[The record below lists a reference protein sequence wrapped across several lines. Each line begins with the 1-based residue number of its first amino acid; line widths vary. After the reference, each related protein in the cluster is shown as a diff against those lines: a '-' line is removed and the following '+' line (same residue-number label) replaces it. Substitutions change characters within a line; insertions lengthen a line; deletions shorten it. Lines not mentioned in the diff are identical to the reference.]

1 MLDDLEL
8 PQVQEIG
15 TYNRRV
21 LAEHKPPGMEGSL
34 LQNLGRRPVRLSL
47 WGVATGPEALQFIE
61 KLQDKF
67 RLGEPVDFVADII
80 ADAEIEKMLID
91 DLQMQDLA
99 GKPDRY
105 AYVLTLRE
113 FIEPKEP
120 ESTAL
125 LDESILDDAA
135 GLMDDL
141 VNGLGA
147 AQAFASGL
155 EQFTSSLTD
164 ILERLQQFKQAVERT
179 RGG

>member
-8 PQVQEIG
+8 VQVQEIG
-15 TYNRRV
+15 TYDRRV

-47 WGVATGPEALQFIE
+47 WGVATGEEAMQFIE
-61 KLQDKF
+61 KLQEKF
-67 RLGEPVDFVADII
+67 RAGAPVDFIADII
-80 ADAEIEKMLID
+80 ADAEIEKMVID

-120 ESTAL
+120 EDTAV
-125 LDESILDDAA
+125 LDASILEDAA
-135 GLMDDL
+135 GLIDDL
-141 VNGLGA
+141 VNGLDA

-164 ILERLQQFKQAVERT
+164 IMARLQQFRQDVEKAK
-179 RGG
+179 GG